1 MVVNDTLQI
10 DDVDLNTSDKN
21 NSVNEN
27 LLNQNLFG
35 SQIDK
40 NNCNSN
46 DSNDLKLLENI
57 EEFEAGQGDINPTKH
72 EDDDIIEMPCNSM
85 FAKEDFD
92 FNSPVNN
99 AIC

>member
-57 EEFEAGQGDINPTKH
+57 EEFEAGQGDIDPTKH
-72 EDDDIIEMPCNSM
+72 EDENHLNGS
-85 FAKEDFD
+85 
-92 FNSPVNN
+92 
-99 AIC
+99 